1 MTYWEREQMNLP
13 NKLTVLRIVLTP
25 IFMLALVIDFPF
37 HYLVSLLI
45 FIGASLTDLFDGK
58 IARER
63 GLVTDFGKFLDPL
76 ADKMLTTAA
85 FLGFIALD
93 IGYGA
98 VWIAFIVLFREFAV
112 SSIRLIASTSGGKV
126 IAANIWGKLKTVFQM
141 IAIIFAITAKQFLEI
156 LAMFNISAEIF
167 SAIELILAVASTVFL
182 WISAVLCIVSGVIY
196 IIDNKS
202 FINQTK

>member
-1 MTYWEREQMNLP
+1 MNLP
-13 NKLTVLRIVLTP
+13 NKLTILRIVLTP
-25 IFMLALVIDFPF
+25 IFMLTLVWEFPF

-58 IARER
+58 IARKR

-98 VWIAFIVLFREFAV
+98 VWIAFVVLFREFAV

-141 IAIIFAITAKQFLEI
+141 IAIIFALTAKQFSEI
-156 LAMFNISAEIF
+156 LALFSLNAEVL
-167 SAIELILAVASTVFL
+167 ALVELILGILTSLLL
-182 WISAVLCIVSGVIY
+182 WISAILCIISGVIY
-196 IIDNKS
+196 IIDNKD
-202 FINQTK
+202 FVKQTK

>member
-1 MTYWEREQMNLP
+1 
-13 NKLTVLRIVLTP
+13 
-25 IFMLALVIDFPF
+25 MLALVIDFPF

>member
-1 MTYWEREQMNLP
+1 MNLP
-13 NKLTVLRIVLTP
+13 NKLTVLRIILTP
-25 IFMLALVIDFPF
+25 IFMLTLVWNFPF

-45 FIGASLTDLFDGK
+45 FIGASLTDLLDGK
-58 IARER
+58 IARKR

-98 VWIAFIVLFREFAV
+98 VWIAFIVLFREFMV

-141 IAIIFAITAKQFLEI
+141 VAIIFALTAKQFTEI
-156 LAMFNISAEIF
+156 LAMLSVKAEILNAF
-167 SAIELILAVASTVFL
+167 SSVLGVATSVLL
-182 WISAVLCIVSGVIY
+182 WISAILCVISGVIY
-196 IIDNKS
+196 LIDNKDFVS
-202 FINQTK
+202 QTK

>member
-1 MTYWEREQMNLP
+1 MNLP
-13 NKLTVLRIVLTP
+13 NKLTVLRIILTP
-25 IFMLALVIDFPF
+25 IFMLTLVWNFPF

-45 FIGASLTDLFDGK
+45 FIGASLTDLLDGK
-58 IARER
+58 IARKR

-98 VWIAFIVLFREFAV
+98 VWIAFIVLFREFMV

-141 IAIIFAITAKQFLEI
+141 VAIIFALTAKQFTEI
-156 LAMFNISAEIF
+156 LAMLSVKAEILNAF
-167 SAIELILAVASTVFL
+167 SSVLGVATSVLL
-182 WISAVLCIVSGVIY
+182 WISAILCVISGVIY
-196 IIDNKS
+196 LIDNKEFVS
-202 FINQTK
+202 QTK

>member
-1 MTYWEREQMNLP
+1 MNLP
-13 NKLTVLRIVLTP
+13 NKLTVLRIILTP
-25 IFMLALVIDFPF
+25 IFMLTLVWNFPF

-45 FIGASLTDLFDGK
+45 FIGASLTDLLDGK
-58 IARER
+58 IARKR

-98 VWIAFIVLFREFAV
+98 VWIAFIVLFREFMV

-141 IAIIFAITAKQFLEI
+141 VAIIFALTAKQFIEI
-156 LAMFNISAEIF
+156 LAMLSVKAEILNAF
-167 SAIELILAVASTVFL
+167 SSVLGVATSVLL
-182 WISAVLCIVSGVIY
+182 WISAILCVISGVIY
-196 IIDNKS
+196 LIDNKDFVS
-202 FINQTK
+202 QTK